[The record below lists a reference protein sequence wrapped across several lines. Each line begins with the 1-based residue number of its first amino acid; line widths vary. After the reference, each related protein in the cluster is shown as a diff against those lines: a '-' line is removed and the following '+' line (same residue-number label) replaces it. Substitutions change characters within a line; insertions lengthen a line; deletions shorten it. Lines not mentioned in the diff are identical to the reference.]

1 MARYEYRRFPYVPP
15 PELARS
21 PREGTARVAIVG
33 AGPVGLAMAID
44 LALHG
49 IASVV
54 LDDNDVVSVGSR
66 AICWAKR
73 TLEIFDRLGVGEAM
87 VAKGVTWKTGRLFH
101 GADEVY
107 SFDLL
112 PEAGHKMP
120 AFINLQQYHVEEL
133 LVARCA
139 DFPDLVDLR
148 WKNRVVGHEATD
160 EGVRLEVMTPDGA
173 YGLTAGWMLACDG
186 ARSPTRQRMGLPFE
200 GETFEEKF
208 LIVDVEM
215 PESPFAT
222 AQAERWFWF
231 RPPFHP
237 GQSALFHKQPDD
249 IYRIDLQ
256 LGPEADAD
264 AERDP
269 ARVIPRIRQM
279 VGDRPFEIDWLSI
292 YRFTCARLER
302 FVHGRVVFV
311 GDSAHLVSPFGA
323 RGGNGGIQDVDNLG
337 WKLALVLRG
346 EAEPSIIDTYD
357 EERGR
362 AADENIRHSSRATRF
377 MTPKS
382 PAERHFRD
390 AVLALA
396 HEAPFARR
404 LVNSGRLSTPAVLS
418 GVCIVSGDGGGGGIV
433 PGAPC
438 PDARVSAQGSPA
450 WLLERLGGRFVLL
463 TVGEGARGLAAPGLE
478 RLHVALPGEAAAV
491 GDLVDGGDVAARY
504 GRDVGY
510 LVRPDQH
517 VAARFAAA
525 EAGRIAAALSRVL
538 PAAVK
543 AAAE

>member
-15 PELARS
+15 PELSRT
-21 PREGTARVAIVG
+21 PREGAARVAIVG
-33 AGPVGLAMAID
+33 AGPIGLAMAID

-73 TLEIFDRLGVGEAM
+73 TLEIFDRLGVAERM
-87 VAKGVTWKTGRLFH
+87 VNKGVTWKTGRLFH
-101 GADEVY
+101 GDTEVY

-112 PEAGHKMP
+112 PEEGHKMP
-120 AFINLQQYHVEEL
+120 AFINLQQYYVEEY
-133 LVARCA
+133 LVDRCG
-139 DFPDLVDLR
+139 DFPDLIDLR
-148 WKNRVVGHEATD
+148 WKNRVVDHEATD
-160 EGVRLEVMTPDGA
+160 DGVVLEVMTPDGA
-173 YGLTAGWMLACDG
+173 YHLAAEWMLACDG

-200 GETFEEKF
+200 GETFDEQF

-222 AQAERWFWF
+222 EAAERWFWF

-256 LGPEADAD
+256 LGPDAD
-264 AERDP
+264 AEAERDP
-269 ARVIPRIRQM
+269 ERVIPRIRQM

-337 WKLALVLRG
+337 WKLAAVLKG
-346 EAEPSIIDTYD
+346 EASSALIDTYD
-357 EERGR
+357 EERGL
-362 AADENIRHSSRATRF
+362 AADENIRHSRRSTRF

-396 HEAPFARR
+396 HDAPFARR
-404 LVNSGRLSTPAVLS
+404 LVNSGRLSTPAVLAGTAFES
-418 GVCIVSGDGGGGGIV
+418 AEAGAGRLV

-438 PDARVSAQGSPA
+438 LDARVSAGGEPA
-450 WLLERLGGRFVLL
+450 WLLERLGGRFILL
-463 TVGEGARGLAAPGLE
+463 TVGEGARGLSARGVD
-478 RLHVALPGEAAAV
+478 RLHVALPGETAEA
-491 GDLVDGGDVAARY
+491 GDLVDSGDVAARY
-504 GRDVGY
+504 GRGVAY

-517 VAARFAAA
+517 VAARFGAGEAA
-525 EAGRIAAALSRVL
+525 RIPAALARAF
-538 PAAVK
+538 PPAVK